1 MQIQSKSVFPDY
13 PIFKGL
19 QRPLEFFGLQGR
31 YIYWAAATAGGA
43 VAGFILGYCIF
54 GFVAGLVLLVLA
66 VAVGGVLIVMK
77 QRKGL
82 HSKKSDNGIFIYA
95 YSKKGVK
102 QKRESIMSKWKAIN
116 DVSEWRWGH
125 HA

>member
-1 MQIQSKSVFPDY
+1 M
-13 PIFKGL
+13 
-19 QRPLEFFGLQGR
+19 QGR
-31 YIYWAAATAGGA
+31 YIYWAAGVAGGA
-43 VAGFILGYCIF
+43 IVGFIIAYCLV

-95 YSKKGVK
+95 YSKKV
-102 QKRESIMSKWKAIN
+102 
-116 DVSEWRWGH
+116 
-125 HA
+125 